1 LNQSDDLENQS
12 RGCASDSDVK
22 ACIKEIVLV
31 FQKAEFEI
39 GISRAFLDLADAAK
53 ADSVDGNLQSKK
65 NGQGDE
71 VGGVHSVSFRLCDFS
86 LGGGLGEI
94 QTIAGKRVGV
104 KPRGF

>member
-1 LNQSDDLENQS
+1 MEDFNDGDAGNAEKVGGVGGKKAGLNEADDLEDES

-65 NGQGDE
+65 NGQSDE
-71 VGGVHSVSFRLCDFS
+71 VG
-86 LGGGLGEI
+86 
-94 QTIAGKRVGV
+94 
-104 KPRGF
+104 

>member
-1 LNQSDDLENQS
+1 VKYLNDGDACNSKEVGGVGGKKAGLNEAEDLENES

-65 NGQGDE
+65 NGQSDE
-71 VGGVHSVSFRLCDFS
+71 VG
-86 LGGGLGEI
+86 
-94 QTIAGKRVGV
+94 
-104 KPRGF
+104 